1 MSKVW
6 KTMWNIQFCGFH
18 NSWNPRA
25 RWCPWRESH
34 KTSFPEVKRV
44 SSLKVLWNQSL
55 VSGSCKMQVKI
66 HELYC
71 CCCSV
76 TKSCLTLWDP
86 MDCSM
91 PGFPILHY
99 LLEFA
104 QTHVHWV
111 CDATILCH
119 PLLPLPSVFP
129 RIRARRQSIT
139 CKGVCSVNGNICT
152 FLSIINTKKDY
163 DPLLIVRT

>member
-86 MDCSM
+86 MDCST
-91 PGFPILHY
+91 PDFPTLHY
-99 LLEFA
+99 RPEFA
-104 QTHVHWV
+104 QLMSIEWV
-111 CDATILCH
+111 MPSNHLIPCC
-119 PLLPLPSVFP
+119 LLLLLPSVSP
-129 RIRARRQSIT
+129 SIRLFCNELAFHIGGQCFGASASAQSFQWIFRLY
-139 CKGVCSVNGNICT
+139 
-152 FLSIINTKKDY
+152 FL
-163 DPLLIVRT
+163 